1 MFVLLALDRKK
12 LKTELEQPLFCF
24 NTVSFNAQPG
34 NLLLFCFTAT
44 AYLLAAAI
52 CTDWCC
58 LCVGGTRSA
67 RSRRSASLMRVDGL
81 GGSGFASALFPS
93 GNGFPS
99 SRECVWSHGNSTPLR
114 CLRVSACVC
123 VPIISGSRE
132 HNRIISVPVH
142 SGGFDCRVMTT
153 Q

>member
-67 RSRRSASLMRVDGL
+67 PSQPIRIPDACGRFRRVRVCKRSLPFWEPLPFVQ
-81 GGSGFASALFPS
+81 
-93 GNGFPS
+93 
-99 SRECVWSHGNSTPLR
+99 RECVWSHGNSTPLR
-114 CLRVSACVC
+114 CLRVSARVC
-123 VPIISGSRE
+123 AHHLRLQTAKQNQLCACSF
-132 HNRIISVPVH
+132 
-142 SGGFDCRVMTT
+142 GGF
-153 Q
+153 